1 MSKQKIAELEE
12 KWKRAIADY
21 KNLER
26 RVNEQQQAFVK
37 FANAVL
43 IEKLLDAVDDLD
55 RASGHLKDAGL
66 NLVVRRFKDIL
77 KSEGVEEI
85 ETKMR
90 EFDPNLMECIEIVS
104 GEKNKVVKVDATGYT
119 LNGKIL
125 RPAKVLVGKG
135 DK

>member
-26 RVNEQQQAFVK
+26 RGKEQQQAFVK

-90 EFDPNLMECIEIVS
+90 EFDPNLMECIEKVS